1 MLDSRLIDEEQSV
14 DVLLRHTLSFLLALR
29 VQLIARSD

>member
-1 MLDSRLIDEEQSV
+1 MLDSRLIDEEQSA
-14 DVLLRHTLSFLLALR
+14 DVLLRRTLSFLLALR